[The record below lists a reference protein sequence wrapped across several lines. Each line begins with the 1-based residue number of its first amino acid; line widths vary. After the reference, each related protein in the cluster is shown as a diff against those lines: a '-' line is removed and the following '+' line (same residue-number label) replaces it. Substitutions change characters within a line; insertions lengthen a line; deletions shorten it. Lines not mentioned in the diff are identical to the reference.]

1 MPEHARTI
9 PAPLGAANTRRTV
22 QRFAAHE
29 DFGEYARLRRDAL
42 LRIRA
47 TWPGINPRT
56 EWWRA
61 RRAEA
66 KEHPPP
72 SIGDPPSGT
81 DALAA

>member
-9 PAPLGAANTRRTV
+9 PAPLGAADTRHTV

-47 TWPGINPRT
+47 SWPGINLRT
-56 EWWRA
+56 E
-61 RRAEA
+61 
-66 KEHPPP
+66 
-72 SIGDPPSGT
+72 
-81 DALAA
+81 

>member
-9 PAPLGAANTRRTV
+9 PAPLGAAAT
-22 QRFAAHE
+22 
-29 DFGEYARLRRDAL
+29 GEYARLRRDAL

-47 TWPGINPRT
+47 TWPGINLRT

-61 RRAEA
+61 RKAEA

-72 SIGDPPSGT
+72 STGDPPSGT